1 MDQTKN
7 SSVTLEEE
15 LLLNGTKGY
24 IKEFELRLREY
35 SNSKVS
41 QSLFRQWSHVTR
53 HMTFQKTIWMD
64 DTALR
69 LYHYISKEPTVIQC
83 MSIQEKNVLL

>member
-1 MDQTKN
+1 MKRKISWGVNEGDDSLKKGLILHYRSFILTEKCLMDQTKN

-24 IKEFELRLREY
+24 IKKFELRLREY

-41 QSLFRQWSHVTR
+41 QSLFRQ
-53 HMTFQKTIWMD
+53 
-64 DTALR
+64 
-69 LYHYISKEPTVIQC
+69 
-83 MSIQEKNVLL
+83 